1 VTVNYIVGVDLGQSN
16 DPTALVALE
25 VDAEALNVRH
35 LERLAL
41 GTPYPDQVAR
51 IAALVAAEPLA
62 GRCALAVDAT
72 GVGAPVV
79 DLLRRA
85 VPRVMLTAVT
95 ITGGD
100 NLVKGG
106 LNWHVP
112 KRDLI
117 AAAQMALQQGRLKV
131 AKSLADSETLVAEL
145 LAYRVSISTNGHDSY
160 ENDWRQAPHDDLV
173 LALAIAVY
181 VAGRYRPG
189 SIYRARSSRQ
199 LRPVGAGGNSSGI
212 GGWF

>member
-1 VTVNYIVGVDLGQSN
+1 MSATYVLGVDLGQSQ
-16 DPTALVALE
+16 DPTALVVLE
-25 VDAEALNVRH
+25 VITEALHVRH

-41 GTPYPDQVAR
+41 GTSYPDQVAR
-51 IAALVAAEPLA
+51 IAALVGAEPLA

-85 VPRVMLTAVT
+85 VPQVMLTAVT

-100 NLVKGG
+100 NLVKAGM
-106 LNWHVP
+106 NWHVP

-131 AKSLADSETLVAEL
+131 ARSLAEAEVLVSELV
-145 LAYRVSISTNGHDSY
+145 AYRVSISTNGHASF

-181 VAGRYRPG
+181 VAGRYRQG
-189 SIYRARSSRQ
+189 SIYRARDIRH
-199 LRPVGAGGNSSGI
+199 LRPVGGGFRGTL
-212 GGWF
+212 